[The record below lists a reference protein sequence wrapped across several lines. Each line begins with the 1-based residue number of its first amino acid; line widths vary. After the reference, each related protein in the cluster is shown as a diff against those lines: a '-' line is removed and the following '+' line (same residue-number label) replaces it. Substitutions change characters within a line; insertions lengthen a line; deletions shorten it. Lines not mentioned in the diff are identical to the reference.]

1 MASPDVIQTAAE
13 AGAWLEGL
21 INYERLPDLSEARLD
36 LAPIEALME
45 RLGHPERQLSV
56 FHVAGSKGKGSLC
69 LLTESILSALGEK
82 VGTFTSPHLERWTER
97 FRIGGREIGEAD
109 LASATEVVRP
119 HVEALRSIADGPSP
133 TFFDATTAVAFVLFS
148 RAKVDRAVIEVGLGG
163 RLDSTNVLKPAVT
176 AVTQIELEHTD
187 KLGSRVE
194 EIAFEK
200 AGILKSGVP
209 CVTGALVEPA
219 QRVVEERAREIGV
232 EVARLGRDF
241 FLELSSAP
249 EAEPGPFG
257 FRESAFELDE
267 LSMPILGRHQL
278 DNAALA
284 IAAVRRLTNY
294 PAERLA
300 EAVRSGLAS
309 VRLPG
314 RVEVVSERPRV
325 ILDAAHTEAS
335 VRSLVEVLAAQRVD
349 RRCLVLSISRDKA
362 VASIVKLLAPVTDE
376 IWLTRADAT
385 RSTDLETLDALV
397 APLMPGIPRHCVENA
412 EQAASEAFSTLG
424 PRDLLCCAGSV
435 YLAGACRGILAG
447 PGSPEA
453 SSSM

>member
-1 MASPDVIQTAAE
+1 MTSPDLIQTAEE
-13 AGAWLEGL
+13 AGSWLEGL
-21 INYERLPDLSEARLD
+21 INYERLPDFSQARFD

-56 FHVAGSKGKGSLC
+56 VHVAGSKGKGSLC
-69 LLTESILSALGEK
+69 LLTESILGALGEK

-97 FRIGGREIGEAD
+97 FRIGGREIGGDD
-109 LASATEVVRP
+109 LAAATETVRP
-119 HVEALRSIADGPSP
+119 HVEALRSIAGGPSP

-200 AGILKSGVP
+200 AGILKAGVP

-219 QRVVEERAREIGV
+219 QRVVEERAHEIGV
-232 EVARLGRDF
+232 PVARLGRDF
-241 FLELSSAP
+241 FVEPSSAS
-249 EAEPGPFG
+249 EAERGLFG
-257 FRESAFELDE
+257 FRESTFELHD

-284 IAAVRRLTNY
+284 IAAIRRLANC

-325 ILDAAHTEAS
+325 IVDAAHTEAS

-362 VASIVKLLAPVTDE
+362 VASIVKILAPVTDE
-376 IWLTRADAT
+376 IWLTRADPA
-385 RSTDLETLDALV
+385 RSADLETLDAL
-397 APLMPGIPRHCVENA
+397 AARLMPGVPRHCIENA
-412 EQAASEAFSTLG
+412 EKAASEAFSTLG
-424 PRDLLCCAGSV
+424 PGDLL
-435 YLAGACRGILAG
+435 
-447 PGSPEA
+447 
-453 SSSM
+453 